1 MVDDTKLCTRDLHIV
16 SQNNRST
23 HPSCC
28 YLSARFAPSL
38 LTRCPLCATD
48 STLRSLTDLGHLK
61 RKASEKVERLRTP
74 MLVSER
80 LVSFLERVC
89 VWPHI
94 ELAAKDK
101 ARAENDKS
109 SGYDVN
115 SPAQCH
121 LHFPIGKNGATSGE
135 GEPNE
140 ISTVMTSYQNNL
152 LQVVEGVLFSI
163 WIMSNKPSIP
173 VLFR

>member
-1 MVDDTKLCTRDLHIV
+1 
-16 SQNNRST
+16 
-23 HPSCC
+23 
-28 YLSARFAPSL
+28 
-38 LTRCPLCATD
+38 
-48 STLRSLTDLGHLK
+48 
-61 RKASEKVERLRTP
+61 

-140 ISTVMTSYQNNL
+140 ISTVMTSYQNNP

>member
-1 MVDDTKLCTRDLHIV
+1 MVDDTKLCTRDLHII

-28 YLSARFAPSL
+28 YLSAHFAPSL

-61 RKASEKVERLRTP
+61 RNASEKVEKLRTP
-74 MLVSER
+74 TLVLER
-80 LVSFLERVC
+80 LVSSLEHVC

-101 ARAENDKS
+101 ARVENDKS

-115 SPAQCH
+115 SP
-121 LHFPIGKNGATSGE
+121 GE

-140 ISTVMTSYQNNL
+140 ISTVMTSYQNNP
-152 LQVVEGVLFSI
+152 LQVVEGVLFST

-173 VLFR
+173 MLFR